1 LSTSELLTISTTIA
15 TSATPTIPTNTMS
28 SSPKTII
35 LTGASRGIGLAIA
48 HYLLARSHNL
58 VLVARSEAPLRGLE
72 KQYANQVAVLAGDLS
87 DFSLGEKA
95 VSLAK
100 EKFSKLDGL
109 IVNHGVL
116 DPVKRVTHSSAEEW
130 RSAFDVNFFSAVAL
144 SQAALPALRETKG
157 KILFT
162 SSGAASNAYPTWGAY
177 GAAKAAVNH
186 LAMTLGAE
194 EKDITTV
201 SVRPGV
207 VDTEMQRDIREKHN
221 KAMDEQDAA
230 RFAEL
235 KATGGLLKPEQP
247 GHVMAKLVLEAP
259 KELSGKFLSC
269 NAEELKAFQE

>member
-1 LSTSELLTISTTIA
+1 MSSTT
-15 TSATPTIPTNTMS
+15 
-28 SSPKTII
+28 KTII

-48 HYLLARSHNL
+48 HYLLQRSHNL
-58 VLVARSEAPLRGLE
+58 VLISRTEKPLRELE
-72 KQYANQVAVLAGDLS
+72 NQYANQVAVLAGDLS
-87 DFSLGEKA
+87 DFSLGSKA
-95 VSLAK
+95 VALAQ
-100 EKFSKLDGL
+100 EKFQRLDGL

-116 DPVKRVTHSSAEEW
+116 DPVKRVADSSAEAW

-144 SQAALPALRETKG
+144 AQAALPELRKSKG
-157 KILFT
+157 TILFT

-177 GAAKAAVNH
+177 GASKAAINH
-186 LAMTLGAE
+186 LAMTLGGE
-194 EKDITTV
+194 EKDVTTI

-207 VDTEMQRDIREKHN
+207 VDTEMQRDIREKYN
-221 KAMDEQDAA
+221 KEMDEQDAA

-259 KELSGKFLSC
+259 RELSGNFLSW